1 MTIYYFAYG
10 TNLNRKLFFKKYKNA
25 KFFKKFLLKGYEI
38 VFRSKYRVPDIQK
51 KVKSK
56 VQGVIYII
64 DKQIEKKLDKY
75 EDYPNLYI
83 KKYFYI
89 NKKKIMFYYMK
100 EKSPTKK
107 PSGYYFKIMKEG
119 LHQNKFNKSFL
130 KNL

>member
-25 KFFKKFLLKGYEI
+25 KFFKKFFLKGYEI

-89 NKKKIMFYYMK
+89 NKKKNNVLLYERKIPY
-100 EKSPTKK
+100 KK
-107 PSGYYFKIMKEG
+107 TIRILF
-119 LHQNKFNKSFL
+119 
-130 KNL
+130 